1 MEKLKEKLIT
11 ANIFNT
17 ELMKS
22 FALQALSLF
31 GGFIFGGISFA
42 GGLSPFGTGF
52 IAGVP
57 FTYLISASVGAAG
70 GYALFFGLLDSL
82 RFIAAVFVICL
93 LRLGLE
99 QKAEGKTLLSA
110 GLSALI
116 ISFVSS
122 LGVSLALGE
131 SAIFIIMCLSE
142 SLISC
147 AFACFTVRAVTVP
160 EKLRTGLH
168 INTADTL
175 AAVFFAAAVL
185 LGGDRFGIFGFSLS
199 RITAFFAIMLFAVMK
214 KGTASALAGIC
225 CALALG
231 FNEDR
236 PEAMT
241 AYLISGLSS
250 GLLSLHGKIPVA
262 ASIVLSSLLAVIL
275 RGQADTAMISIS
287 EAVISAL
294 LFAAV
299 PKKTLMS
306 LIKTVTPENSTAEN
320 NAAVFALK
328 RSAKAVRDIASSV
341 EAVTAFLGKSTDKT
355 KEKLSL
361 TVKEELCSTCPKYE
375 FCWINNE
382 ALTKKA
388 FAEAENKVR
397 ENERLLYDDIPERI
411 TLLCKSP
418 ARLGEAFSRAY
429 SMHIAELLALNEI
442 NDAKKT
448 AAKSFLCAGDLI
460 EDAVKTLDS
469 PDKRDTETE
478 ELLSPFFEKKGFS
491 LHGLH
496 AAVNS
501 CGKKA
506 FQLYAGNVPL
516 ISDMNTLLEEIYELT
531 GTLYLPPVVDEYSK
545 EGTVLSFTEEGE
557 YSVEYH
563 TASHTGAGEKYSG
576 DTAKCFYDGTGYFYA
591 VLSDGMGSGGRAA
604 VDSVMTCI
612 LLSRLMRAGFSPE
625 AALGT
630 VNCALLLK
638 SGEETLSTLDIMRFD
653 INSGKAEFF
662 KAGAA
667 FSVIKKRDKTLIVE
681 KSSMPLGILT
691 DTLFEKSEIELSAGD
706 TIMIISDGAA
716 VIPPTMYKEI
726 LTVNKTAEPKR
737 LAEAAVEKALALSP
751 IGKHDDITVTCIR
764 IRKS

>member
-1 MEKLKEKLIT
+1 MEKLKEKLFS
-11 ANIFNT
+11 ASIFNG
-17 ELMKS
+17 EIIKNIV
-22 FALQALSLF
+22 LQALSLF
-31 GGFIFGGISFA
+31 AGFIFGGISFA

-52 IAGVP
+52 IAGIP

-99 QKAEGKTLLSA
+99 QRSEGKTLLSA

-116 ISFVSS
+116 VSFVSS

-131 SAIFIIMCLSE
+131 SGIFIIMCLSE

-160 EKLRTGLH
+160 AKLKKGLH

-185 LGGDRFGIFGFSLS
+185 LSGDRFQIFGFSLS
-199 RITAFFAIMLFAVMK
+199 RIAAFFIIMLSAVSK
-214 KGTASALAGIC
+214 KGTASAIAGIC

-250 GLLSLHGKIPVA
+250 GLVSLHGKIPVA
-262 ASIVLSSLLAVIL
+262 MSIVLSSLLSVIL
-275 RGQADTAMISIS
+275 KGQADTAVISVS

-294 LFAAV
+294 LFTAV
-299 PKKTLMS
+299 PKKHIIS
-306 LIKTVTPENSTAEN
+306 LIKTVKPVHPAVKNDST
-320 NAAVFALK
+320 VFALK

-341 EAVTAFLGKSTDKT
+341 EAVTAFLGKNAKTDKGD
-355 KEKLSL
+355 LSL
-361 TVKEELCSTCPKYE
+361 TVKEELCSDCPKYE
-375 FCWINNE
+375 FCWTDYKE
-382 ALTKKA
+382 LTKKA
-388 FAEAENKVR
+388 FSEAENKVR
-397 ENERLLYDDIPERI
+397 ENERLLFDDLPERI

-429 SMHIAELLALNEI
+429 SMHIADILALNEI

-448 AAKSFLCAGDLI
+448 AAKSFFCAGDLI
-460 EDAVKTLDS
+460 EDAIKTLDS
-469 PDKRDTETE
+469 PDEKDADTEA
-478 ELLSPFFEKKGFS
+478 LLTPFFTSKGFS
-491 LHGLH
+491 LLGISSS
-496 AAVNS
+496 VRVT
-501 CGKKA
+501 GKRTL
-506 FQLYAGNVPL
+506 QVYSSHVPL
-516 ISDMNTLLEEIYELT
+516 ISDMNALLEEMYELT

-576 DTAKCFYDGTGYFYA
+576 DTVKCFYDGTGYFYT
-591 VLSDGMGSGGRAA
+591 VLSDGMGSGARAA

-625 AALGT
+625 TALNT
-630 VNCALLLK
+630 VNCALLIK
-638 SGEETLSTLDIMRFD
+638 SAEETLSTLDIMRFD
-653 INSGKAEFF
+653 INTGKAEFF

-667 FSVIKKRDKTLIVE
+667 FSVIKKGDKTLIVE

-691 DTLFEKSEIELSAGD
+691 ETAFEKSEIELSQGD
-706 TIMIISDGAA
+706 TVLILSDGAA

-726 LTVNKTAEPKR
+726 LTVNKTADPKR
-737 LAEAAVEKALALSP
+737 LAETAVEKALALSP
-751 IGKHDDITVTCIR
+751 IGKHDDITVTCIK